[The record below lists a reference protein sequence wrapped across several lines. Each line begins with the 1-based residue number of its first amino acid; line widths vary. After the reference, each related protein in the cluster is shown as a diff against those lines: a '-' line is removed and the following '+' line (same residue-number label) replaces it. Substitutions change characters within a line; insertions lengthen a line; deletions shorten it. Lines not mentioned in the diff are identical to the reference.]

1 MGQLHGPSWGKY
13 TEIAARKSNFSQ
25 TWMAK
30 PIEKR
35 IEAMA
40 EEKTIEQLKAGIVAE
55 RERTLLEQFERTLEL
70 VKMLRQECPWD
81 RKQTPESLAH
91 LLLEES
97 YELIHA
103 IDQHDESELKKE
115 CGDLFLHI
123 AFQILLGEERGSFSF
138 TDVFE
143 SLCQKLISRHPHV
156 FGKVIAETEHE
167 VLQNWETLKLKEGR
181 KSMLDGVPNAMS
193 ELLRAYRV
201 QKKVA
206 GVGFDW
212 PSDEGVLDKLA
223 EEVRELKEA
232 ASKEERDEE
241 FGDLLF
247 TLVNYSRFIGTN
259 PEDALRKATNK
270 FMGRFRH
277 IEESVQSSGRNWQEY
292 TPEELDLLWREAKR
306 R

>member
-1 MGQLHGPSWGKY
+1 V
-13 TEIAARKSNFSQ
+13 N
-25 TWMAK
+25 
-30 PIEKR
+30 
-35 IEAMA
+35 
-40 EEKTIEQLKAGIVAE
+40 
-55 RERTLLEQFERTLEL
+55 L
-70 VKMLRQECPWD
+70 VKVLREECPWD

-103 IDQHDESELKKE
+103 IDQQDETELKKE
-115 CGDLFLHI
+115 CGDLFLHLS
-123 AFQILLGEERGSFSF
+123 FQVVLGEERGSFSF
-138 TDVFE
+138 NDVFE
-143 SLCQKLISRHPHV
+143 ALCHKLINRHPHV
-156 FGKVIAETEHE
+156 FGDTIAETE
-167 VLQNWETLKLKEGR
+167 NEGR
-181 KSMLDGVPNAMS
+181 QSLLDGVPNAMS

-223 EEVRELKEA
+223 EEIMELKQA
-232 ASKEERDEE
+232 AGKKEKEDE

-247 TLVNYSRFIGTN
+247 TLVNYSRFLGAN

-277 IEESVQSSGRNWQEY
+277 IEESVQASGRSWQEH
-292 TPEELDLLWREAKR
+292 TPEELDTLWNNAKKTNP
-306 R
+306 